1 METIEMKYTC
11 EFDGETR
18 KIKAV
23 KYNED
28 GLHDT
33 DICEMFMDFMQS
45 VGFSEQNIWNY
56 FGEGN

>member
-1 METIEMKYTC
+1 METIEMKYT
-11 EFDGETR
+11 FDADGETR

-23 KYNED
+23 KCDED

-45 VGFSEQNIWNY
+45 VGFSEQNVLKY
-56 FGEGN
+56 FGDWD